1 MITEGYGLENI
12 DYGLTVTF
20 NGSKYTFL
28 GDGIVKDYPIGGLSC
43 EYFDL
48 VPTKIKDIIL
58 SCSNLDAAPTV
69 DIISDTMLEFHQKC
83 IEQLLPVQAV
93 MISVEFYDSLTDW
106 FKAIRENRVEEY
118 IDLANV
124 QKKNPEIGKF
134 IFADTPFDNVG
145 CNTVLQ
151 LLLSAYAAFADCY
164 TFTKYMFMNA
174 LVSEDINE
182 ENEKVIDA
190 LTGMYSTCINM
201 QHIDFR
207 IISTEKGLEN
217 MYTIRSSISLLVFEH
232 ANSYNAGVN
241 FVKCANCGRIF
252 IPEGRV
258 DTIYCS
264 HPSPQNSE
272 RTCKEIG
279 AQVARANK
287 EKNDVTTH
295 EYRKVY
301 MRYKMMLNRNP
312 GKRDIRKK
320 FDKLT
325 TEIKKWRAHLND
337 GSATTEQF
345 LEWLSQF

>member
-1 MITEGYGLENI
+1 MITDDHELNL
-12 DYGLTVTF
+12 DYGLTVAF
-20 NGSKYTFL
+20 NGKNYTL
-28 GDGIVKDYPIGGLSC
+28 MCSNIVKEYPVGGLSC

-48 VPTKIKDIIL
+48 APTKIKPIIME
-58 SCSNLDAAPTV
+58 CPNLESEPTLDV
-69 DIISDTMLEFHQKC
+69 VVDTMMEFHKKC
-83 IEQLLPVQAV
+83 FETFLPVQAI
-93 MISVEFYDSLTDW
+93 MISVEFQDAVTDW
-106 FKAIRENRVEEY
+106 FKAMREQREDEY
-118 IDLANV
+118 MELLNV
-124 QKKNPEIGKF
+124 HKQSPEVRNF
-134 IFADTPFDNVG
+134 IFTDTPYEDVG
-145 CNTVLQ
+145 RSTVLQ
-151 LLLSAYAAFADCY
+151 MLLSAYISFADTY
-164 TFTKYMFMNA
+164 IHTKYMFMNA
-174 LVSEDINE
+174 LVNDEVTEAS
-182 ENEKVIDA
+182 EKVIDM
-190 LTGMYSTCINM
+190 LSNIYSSYMDM

-207 IISTEKGLEN
+207 IIATEKGFEN
-217 MYTIRSSISLLVFEH
+217 MYTIKSSISLLVFEH
-232 ANSYNAGVN
+232 ANSYNADVN

-264 HPSPQNSE
+264 RPSPQNKE
-272 RTCKEIG
+272 KTCKEIG

-312 GKRDIRKK
+312 GKRNIRKK

-325 TEIKKWRAHLND
+325 TDIKKWRTNLND

>member
-12 DYGLTVTF
+12 EYGLTVTF

-28 GDGIVKDYPIGGLSC
+28 GDGIVKEYPIGGLSC

-48 VPTKIKDIIL
+48 APTKIKDIIL
-58 SCSNLDAAPTV
+58 SCSNLEAEPTV
-69 DIISDTMLEFHQKC
+69 EQICETMVEFHKKC
-83 IEQLLPVQAV
+83 LETLPPVQAV
-93 MISVEFYDSLTDW
+93 MISVEFYDSLADW
-106 FKAIRENRVEEY
+106 FKAIREDRVGEY
-118 IDLANV
+118 TELINV
-124 QKKNPEIGKF
+124 QKKHPEIGKF
-134 IFADTPFDNVG
+134 IFADTPYDNVG
-145 CNTVLQ
+145 CETVLQ
-151 LLLSAYAAFADCY
+151 MLLSAYAAFADSY

-174 LVSEDINE
+174 LVTEDVTE

-190 LTGMYSTCINM
+190 LSGMYSSCISM

-207 IISTEKGLEN
+207 IIGTEKGLEN
-217 MYTIRSSISLLVFEH
+217 MYTIKSSISLLVFEH
-232 ANSYNAGVN
+232 ANSCNANVN
-241 FVKCANCGRIF
+241 FVKCSNCGRIF
-252 IPEGRV
+252 LPEGRS

-264 HPSPQNSE
+264 HPSPQNKDK
-272 RTCKEIG
+272 TCREIG
-279 AQVARANK
+279 AQIARANK
-287 EKNDVTTH
+287 EKTDVTTH

-325 TEIKKWRAHLND
+325 TEIKKWRTNLKD
-337 GSATTEQF
+337 GSSTTEQF